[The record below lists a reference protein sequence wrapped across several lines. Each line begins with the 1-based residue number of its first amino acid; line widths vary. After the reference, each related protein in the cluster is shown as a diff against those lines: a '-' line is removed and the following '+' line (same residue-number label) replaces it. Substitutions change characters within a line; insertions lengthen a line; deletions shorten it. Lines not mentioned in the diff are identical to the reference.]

1 MDGSEQENKLDLELV
16 RSKLAAIPSG
26 DLPVS
31 EMPTGAVFG
40 VSIAL
45 LLVAVFVRDYLH
57 LGIEFVALSFVVLV
71 VGGFGYV
78 ALFYRADDSEAK
90 ALLQCADSAFQ
101 TDAILDNKTIR
112 AAKMSETVILLA
124 LENKKVDYTTTL
136 AVLRY
141 PYNAGPELLDP
152 PQADDVIYDRL
163 YKVIRIKDVLV
174 VAPPNKV
181 GAGHLVLV
189 VWRGYY
195 IWCIT
200 DEKFSRERLLASEK

>member
-16 RSKLAAIPSG
+16 RSKLAAIPPG
-26 DLPVS
+26 DLPVYDI
-31 EMPTGAVFG
+31 PVGAVFA
-40 VSIAL
+40 VCIAL
-45 LLVAVFVRDYLH
+45 LFGAVLLRDYLL
-57 LGIEFVALSFVVLV
+57 LGIEFIAITFVVLV
-71 VGGFGYV
+71 AGGFGYV
-78 ALFYRADDSEAK
+78 AYFCRRDDSEAR
-90 ALLQCADSAFQ
+90 AILQCADSAFLS
-101 TDAILDNKTIR
+101 DAILDNKKIQSGR
-112 AAKMSETVILLA
+112 MIETVILFV
-124 LENKKVDYTTTL
+124 LENKKVDYSTTL
-136 AVLRY
+136 SVLRY